1 MSRETVMSYINVFAV
16 LKNMEELV
24 RVDSVSEQLIKSRN
38 IAIQFT
44 VHKGPKAV
52 LAFRNGE
59 VMLTRG
65 GGKAD
70 IKLYFF
76 SPEHFNRMMD
86 GKANPVP
93 YKGLTK
99 ISFLTGTF
107 MKLAERLEY
116 YLRPDEEKLKD
127 RDYFRAN
134 TEMTAYAAFFALSE
148 IGNHDEKAL
157 HSSHAIPD
165 GTILVKVVNGPAV
178 TVIKE
183 KGSLRTVKGEP
194 DSPRCILSFSSLES
208 AHLVLNGKL
217 DTYTALATGR
227 MAMRGFIPMIEN
239 MNPILDQVA
248 EYLQ

>member
-1 MSRETVMSYINVFAV
+1 MSYINVFAV

-24 RVDSVSEQLIKSRN
+24 RVDAASKELIKDKDMS
-38 IAIQFT
+38 IQFT
-44 VHKGPKAV
+44 VNKGPKAV
-52 LAFRNGE
+52 LTFRNGE
-59 VMLTRG
+59 AQLTRG
-65 GGKAD
+65 GGKAG

-76 SPEHFNRMMD
+76 SPDHFNKMMD

-116 YLRPDEEKLKD
+116 YLRPDEDKL
-127 RDYFRAN
+127 RDSAYFKAN

-148 IGNHDEKAL
+148 IGNRDEKAL
-157 HSSHAIPD
+157 HSTAAIPD
-165 GTILVKVVNGPAV
+165 GKILVKVENGPAV

-183 KGSLRTVKGEP
+183 NGILRTEKGEP
-194 DSPRCILSFSSLES
+194 ESPRCILSFSSLES

-217 DTYTALATGR
+217 DTYTALATGQ